1 MDTECG
7 GTHHRHTIRPQKASL
22 GLCALSSQA
31 GTKGARRAFSNQEEM
46 HMDRRPKMRNE
57 FGLDK
62 DNALDV
68 QKEAAKGMVPWVLGA
83 VALLAVVGLLM
94 FGLPLTTATKS
105 ADV

>member
-1 MDTECG
+1 VV
-7 GTHHRHTIRPQKASL
+7 
-22 GLCALSSQA
+22 
-31 GTKGARRAFSNQEEM
+31 
-46 HMDRRPKMRNE
+46 
-57 FGLDK
+57 GLDK

-105 ADV
+105 ADVPSPTTTGASTPLR